1 MLACVAGAVCF
12 LAGACIV
19 FKIKIE
25 TVSLSGKVARHIDK
39 I

>member
-1 MLACVAGAVCF
+1 MLPVPS
-12 LAGACIV
+12 V
-19 FKIKIE
+19 FWPERVLSLKIKLE